1 MKLLDNKT
9 IELDNGRI
17 VYPLY
22 MDSDGEWQDMDLAAY
37 GLSGSEITEA
47 QALWTTSAK
56 NTFKSIFGATG
67 IEE

>member
-9 IELDNGRI
+9 IELDDGR
-17 VYPLY
+17 VVQPLY
-22 MDSDGEWQDMDLAAY
+22 MDTDGDWQDTDLSAY

-47 QALWTTSAK
+47 KALWTTSAK